1 MRGKPGGVSVIDG
14 AYLSALGALAGSAIG
29 GATSFLSTWLG
40 QGAQFRAQTA
50 LNDKGRRQELY
61 RDFVTEASLSYVDAL
76 TKDAPDLSK
85 TIRLFALISRMRIL
99 SSLDVVEQAD
109 SVARMIV
116 DTYPQPNKTLHE
128 LHQMVEDNALDPLR
142 GFSEAC
148 RKELHDVAY

>member
-1 MRGKPGGVSVIDG
+1 
-14 AYLSALGALAGSAIG
+14 
-29 GATSFLSTWLG
+29 
-40 QGAQFRAQTA
+40 
-50 LNDKGRRQELY
+50 
-61 RDFVTEASLSYVDAL
+61 L